1 MLDGITISELRLIV
15 HSIIFTIL
23 FIGLMVAVGFWAYT
37 SLTLKNPK
45 EKEHLRRLKEKAQ
58 SDELA
63 KKQFEKLERKNKRR
77 RRRERKNIVTDVF
90 IWSISV
96 CVGVAILVWG
106 IIPGWTDYIRKDYVV
121 YTGEITVYQQMKNS
135 RIELDNGTVIWGA
148 GDFNEE
154 DTYGTVVYSRRTKQF
169 LGGNC
174 FAVSGIIQGRVVCY
188 NKDNTFLLKI
198 E

>member
-1 MLDGITISELRLIV
+1 MLDGIPISELRLIV

-23 FIGLMVAVGFWAYT
+23 FIALMVAVGFWAYT

-63 KKQFEKLERKNKRR
+63 KKQFEKLERRNKRR
-77 RRRERKNIVTDVF
+77 RKRERKNIITDVF
-90 IWSISV
+90 IWNISV

-121 YTGEITVYQQMKNS
+121 YKGEITVYQQMKNS
-135 RIELDNGTVIWGA
+135 RIELDNGTVIWGI

-169 LGGNC
+169 LGGN
-174 FAVSGIIQGRVVCY
+174 
-188 NKDNTFLLKI
+188 
-198 E
+198 

>member
-1 MLDGITISELRLIV
+1 MLDGIPISELILIV

-63 KKQFEKLERKNKRR
+63 KKQFEKLECRNKRR

-121 YTGEITVYQQMKNS
+121 YKGEISVYQQMKNP
-135 RIELDNGTVIWGA
+135 RIELDNGTVIWGI
-148 GDFNEE
+148 GDFNEH
-154 DTYGTVVYSRRTKQF
+154 DTYGTVVYSKRTNQF
-169 LGGNC
+169 LGGN
-174 FAVSGIIQGRVVCY
+174 
-188 NKDNTFLLKI
+188 
-198 E
+198 

>member
-1 MLDGITISELRLIV
+1 MLDGIPISELRLIV

-23 FIGLMVAVGFWAYT
+23 FIALMVAVGFWAYT

-63 KKQFEKLERKNKRR
+63 KKQFEKLERRNKRR
-77 RRRERKNIVTDVF
+77 RKRERKNIITDVF
-90 IWSISV
+90 IWNISV

-121 YTGEITVYQQMKNS
+121 YKGEITVYQQMKNS
-135 RIELDNGTVIWGA
+135 RIELDNGTVIWGI
-148 GDFNEE
+148 GDFNEY
-154 DTYGTVVYSRRTKQF
+154 DTYGNVVYSRRTKQF
-169 LGGNC
+169 LGGN
-174 FAVSGIIQGRVVCY
+174 
-188 NKDNTFLLKI
+188 
-198 E
+198 

>member
-1 MLDGITISELRLIV
+1 MLDGIPISELILIV

-63 KKQFEKLERKNKRR
+63 KKQFEKLERRKKRR

-121 YTGEITVYQQMKNS
+121 YTGEITVYQQMKYS
-135 RIELDNGTVIWGA
+135 RIELDNGTVIWGT
-148 GDFNEE
+148 GDFNEH

-169 LGGNC
+169 LGGN
-174 FAVSGIIQGRVVCY
+174 
-188 NKDNTFLLKI
+188 
-198 E
+198 

>member
-1 MLDGITISELRLIV
+1 MLDGIPISELRLIV

-63 KKQFEKLERKNKRR
+63 KKQFEKLERRNKRR

-96 CVGVAILVWG
+96 CVSVAILVWG

-135 RIELDNGTVIWGA
+135 RIELDNGTVIWGR
-148 GDFNEE
+148 GDFNEH

-169 LGGNC
+169 LGGN
-174 FAVSGIIQGRVVCY
+174 
-188 NKDNTFLLKI
+188 
-198 E
+198 

>member
-1 MLDGITISELRLIV
+1 MLDGIPISELKLIV
-15 HSIIFTIL
+15 HSIIFTVL

-63 KKQFEKLERKNKRR
+63 KKQFEKLERRNKRR

-121 YTGEITVYQQMKNS
+121 YTGEITVYQQMKYS
-135 RIELDNGTVIWGA
+135 RIELDNGTVIWGT
-148 GDFNEE
+148 GDFNEH

-169 LGGNC
+169 LGGN
-174 FAVSGIIQGRVVCY
+174 
-188 NKDNTFLLKI
+188 
-198 E
+198 

>member
-1 MLDGITISELRLIV
+1 MLDGIPISELRLIV

-23 FIGLMVAVGFWAYT
+23 FIALMVAVGFWAYT

-63 KKQFEKLERKNKRR
+63 KKQFEKLERRNKRR
-77 RRRERKNIVTDVF
+77 RRQEKKNIITDVF

-121 YTGEITVYQQMKNS
+121 YKGEITVYQQMKNS
-135 RIELDNGTVIWGA
+135 RIELDNGTVIWGI
-148 GDFNEE
+148 GDFNEY
-154 DTYGTVVYSRRTKQF
+154 DTYGNVVYSRRTKQF
-169 LGGNC
+169 LGGN
-174 FAVSGIIQGRVVCY
+174 
-188 NKDNTFLLKI
+188 
-198 E
+198 

>member
-1 MLDGITISELRLIV
+1 MLDGIPISELRLIV

-23 FIGLMVAVGFWAYT
+23 FIALMVAVGFWAYT

-58 SDELA
+58 SDDFA
-63 KKQFEKLERKNKRR
+63 KKQLEKIKRKNKRR
-77 RRRERKNIVTDVF
+77 RKRERKNIVTDVF

-96 CVGVAILVWG
+96 CVSVAILVWG

-121 YTGEITVYQQMKNS
+121 YKGEITVYQQMKNS
-135 RIELDNGTVIWGA
+135 RIELDNGTVIWGI
-148 GDFNEE
+148 GDFNEH

-169 LGGNC
+169 LGGN
-174 FAVSGIIQGRVVCY
+174 
-188 NKDNTFLLKI
+188 
-198 E
+198 

>member
-1 MLDGITISELRLIV
+1 MLDGIPIYELGLIV
-15 HSIIFTIL
+15 YSIIFTIM
-23 FIGLMVAVGFWAYT
+23 FIGLMVAGGFLAYT

-58 SDELA
+58 SDDFA
-63 KKQFEKLERKNKRR
+63 KKQLEKIKRKNKRR
-77 RRRERKNIVTDVF
+77 RKRERKNIVTDVF

-96 CVGVAILVWG
+96 CVSVAILVWG

-135 RIELDNGTVIWGA
+135 RIELDNGTVIWGT
-148 GDFNEE
+148 GDFNEH

-169 LGGNC
+169 LGGN
-174 FAVSGIIQGRVVCY
+174 
-188 NKDNTFLLKI
+188 
-198 E
+198 

>member
-1 MLDGITISELRLIV
+1 MFDGIPISELRLIV
-15 HSIIFTIL
+15 HSIIFTIM

-63 KKQFEKLERKNKRR
+63 KKQFEKLERRNKRR

-135 RIELDNGTVIWGA
+135 RIELDNGTVIWGI
-148 GDFNEE
+148 GDFNEH
-154 DTYGTVVYSRRTKQF
+154 DTYGTVVYSRRTNQF
-169 LGGNC
+169 LGGN
-174 FAVSGIIQGRVVCY
+174 
-188 NKDNTFLLKI
+188 
-198 E
+198 

>member
-1 MLDGITISELRLIV
+1 MLDGIPISELRLIV
-15 HSIIFTIL
+15 HSIIFTIM

-58 SDELA
+58 SDDFA
-63 KKQFEKLERKNKRR
+63 KKQLEKNKRINKRR
-77 RRRERKNIVTDVF
+77 RKRERKNIVTDVF
-90 IWSISV
+90 IWSTSV

-121 YTGEITVYQQMKNS
+121 YKGEITVYQQMKNP
-135 RIELDNGTVIWGA
+135 RIELDNGTVIWGI
-148 GDFNEE
+148 GDFTER

-169 LGGNC
+169 LGGN
-174 FAVSGIIQGRVVCY
+174 
-188 NKDNTFLLKI
+188 
-198 E
+198 

>member
-1 MLDGITISELRLIV
+1 MLDGIPISELRLIV
-15 HSIIFTIL
+15 HSIIFTIM

-63 KKQFEKLERKNKRR
+63 KKQFEKLKRRNKRR

-121 YTGEITVYQQMKNS
+121 YTGEITVYQQMKYS
-135 RIELDNGTVIWGA
+135 RIELDNGTVIWGI
-148 GDFNEE
+148 GDFDEH

-169 LGGNC
+169 LGGN
-174 FAVSGIIQGRVVCY
+174 
-188 NKDNTFLLKI
+188 
-198 E
+198 

>member
-1 MLDGITISELRLIV
+1 MLDGIPISELRLIV

-23 FIGLMVAVGFWAYT
+23 FIGLMVAAGFLAYT

-45 EKEHLRRLKEKAQ
+45 EKEHLRRLKEKAK

-63 KKQFEKLERKNKRR
+63 KKQFEKLERRNKRR

-121 YTGEITVYQQMKNS
+121 YTGEITVYQQMKYS
-135 RIELDNGTVIWGA
+135 RIELDNGTVIWGR
-148 GDFNEE
+148 GDFNEH

-169 LGGNC
+169 LGGN
-174 FAVSGIIQGRVVCY
+174 
-188 NKDNTFLLKI
+188 
-198 E
+198 

>member
-1 MLDGITISELRLIV
+1 MFDGIPISELRLIV
-15 HSIIFTIL
+15 HSIIFTIM

-58 SDELA
+58 SDDFA
-63 KKQFEKLERKNKRR
+63 KKQLEKIKRKNKRR
-77 RRRERKNIVTDVF
+77 RKRERKNIVTDVF

-135 RIELDNGTVIWGA
+135 RIELEDGTVVWGI
-148 GDFNEE
+148 GDFDEH

-169 LGGNC
+169 LGGN
-174 FAVSGIIQGRVVCY
+174 
-188 NKDNTFLLKI
+188 
-198 E
+198 

>member
-1 MLDGITISELRLIV
+1 MLDGIPISELRLIV

-23 FIGLMVAVGFWAYT
+23 FIVLMVAVGFWAYT

-63 KKQFEKLERKNKRR
+63 KKQFEKLERRNKRR
-77 RRRERKNIVTDVF
+77 CRRERKNIVTDVF

-106 IIPGWTDYIRKDYVV
+106 IIPGWRDYIRKDYVV
-121 YTGEITVYQQMKNS
+121 YTGEITVYQQMKYS
-135 RIELDNGTVIWGA
+135 RIELDNGTVIWGT
-148 GDFNEE
+148 GDFNEH

-169 LGGNC
+169 LGGN
-174 FAVSGIIQGRVVCY
+174 
-188 NKDNTFLLKI
+188 
-198 E
+198 